1 MPGPEWWPQA
11 GELAAAEVPTDGSI
25 TVSVTVRNVG
35 ERAGS
40 EVVQVYLHDP
50 VAQVTRPVVCLTG
63 YQRVSLEPGQSRR
76 ARFTLHTDLTSFI
89 GRRGTRIVE
98 PGRIELRLGP
108 SSEDTPIVFPVE
120 LTGPERTIEGARQ
133 MTAESEVC

>member
-1 MPGPEWWPQA
+1 M
-11 GELAAAEVPTDGSI
+11 
-25 TVSVTVRNVG
+25 G

-50 VAQVTRPVVCLTG
+50 VAEVTRPVVCLIG
-63 YQRVSLEPGQSRR
+63 YQRVSLPPGQSRR
-76 ARFTLHTDLTSFI
+76 VPFTLHTDLTSFI
-89 GRRGTRIVE
+89 GRRRTRIVE

-120 LTGPERTIEGARQ
+120 LTGPERTIDGARQ
-133 MTAESEVC
+133 MTAEAEIS